1 VGPPKVKKPLTE
13 ISGFF
18 RLMNC
23 SLIIGRSVSECK
35 ERNLESFRPMTNQV
49 TPDELVEYC
58 CATGFTMSEALA
70 NVDAPSWISEKIN

>member
-1 VGPPKVKKPLTE
+1 MA
-13 ISGFF
+13 FF
-18 RLMNC
+18 RLKKC
-23 SLIIGRSVSECK
+23 CLIVGRSVSECR

-70 NVDAPSWISEKIN
+70 NVDAPSCISEHIN